1 MSDQFYKTIKKR
13 EQEGK
18 FEKRKKEAISFMS
31 HYVTEKNSEEFF
43 DKFLGH
49 LDNSVL

>member
-43 DKFLGH
+43 DNFLGH